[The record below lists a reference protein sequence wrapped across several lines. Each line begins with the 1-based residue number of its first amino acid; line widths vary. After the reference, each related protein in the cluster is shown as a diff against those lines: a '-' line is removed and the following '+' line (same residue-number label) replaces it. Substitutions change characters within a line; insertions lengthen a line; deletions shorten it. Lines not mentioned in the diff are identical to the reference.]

1 MDPGLVPT
9 DGAPGLIRAVD
20 AHGPHPSRSDR
31 APVRISEF
39 ELKPL
44 EDLRLEL
51 DAEFKER
58 SHPEKRNAPPF
69 SFFQQPEGLAP
80 SARPA
85 LETFRP
91 NEAATPCTT
100 SGGDTS
106 G

>member
-58 SHPEKRNAPPF
+58 SHPEKRNAPLSRF
-69 SFFQQPEGLAP
+69 SSNQKAWPLLLGRL
-80 SARPA
+80 
-85 LETFRP
+85 
-91 NEAATPCTT
+91 
-100 SGGDTS
+100 
-106 G
+106 